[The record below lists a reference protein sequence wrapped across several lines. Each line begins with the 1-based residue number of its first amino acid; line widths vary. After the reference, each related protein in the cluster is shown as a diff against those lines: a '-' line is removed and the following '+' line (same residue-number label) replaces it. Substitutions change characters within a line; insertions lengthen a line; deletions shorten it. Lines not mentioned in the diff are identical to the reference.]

1 MEMQSLKGKKCPFQS
16 RSSARVRTSFFLL
29 VVVKPSARGIHL
41 WMGATGRFYFLF
53 VSHPAVGQ
61 AAPELSWDNP
71 YSLSVKGRA
80 LLPQGFV
87 VFSSLPRKGS
97 REVKEV
103 ETQIQFR
110 SIVAGCRTAVARKR
124 TKMDNKKLDL
134 KLRLVDSAS
143 RLCSP
148 TPSLRRVSP
157 RAPHPVPSS
166 VPSAETRCE
175 RRRVQSKGGRDTSQ

>member
-1 MEMQSLKGKKCPFQS
+1 MPLPITIKRKSQDEFFFVGCCQAKRPRDPPVDGRNRTLLFFVCVPSCSRTSCTGAELGQSLF
-16 RSSARVRTSFFLL
+16 
-29 VVVKPSARGIHL
+29 
-41 WMGATGRFYFLF
+41 
-53 VSHPAVGQ
+53 
-61 AAPELSWDNP
+61 
-71 YSLSVKGRA
+71 SL
-80 LLPQGFV
+80 
-87 VFSSLPRKGS
+87 
-97 REVKEV
+97 
-103 ETQIQFR
+103 
-110 SIVAGCRTAVARKR
+110 RKR
-124 TKMDNKKLDL
+124 TRPPPPRFCCFFVPAPQGIEGGKRGRNANSISEYCCGLSHSSCPEKNEMDNKKLDL